1 MRLGDRLS
9 PDDKLKY
16 VRQTLVPGR
25 ILHLHC
31 QFTTPP
37 KNKFVVLVSVQPAL
51 ALFVTNSEI
60 SEWLQARQDLCD
72 RQVTIRQSDHTY
84 LKQDSFLNCTEAIRQ
99 MEMAE
104 IERQLVKDTSDIKD
118 VITASEREAILYA
131 VKDCRTLSKIET
143 RWITD
148 ALSAG

>member
-1 MRLGDRLS
+1 MRLGDTLS

-16 VRQTLVPGR
+16 ICQALVPGR

-31 QFTTPP
+31 NFTTPP

-60 SEWLQARQDLCD
+60 SEWLKARQDLRD
-72 RQVTIRQSDHTY
+72 RQVTLHQKDHAY
-84 LKQDSFLNCTEAIRQ
+84 LSHDSFLNCTEAIRQ
-99 MEMAE
+99 MELAE
-104 IERQLVKDTSDIKD
+104 IERQLVKDTNNIKD
-118 VITASEREAILYA
+118 VVTASEREAILYA
-131 VKDCRTLSKIET
+131 VKDCRTLSKIEI

-148 ALSAG
+148 ALSAL